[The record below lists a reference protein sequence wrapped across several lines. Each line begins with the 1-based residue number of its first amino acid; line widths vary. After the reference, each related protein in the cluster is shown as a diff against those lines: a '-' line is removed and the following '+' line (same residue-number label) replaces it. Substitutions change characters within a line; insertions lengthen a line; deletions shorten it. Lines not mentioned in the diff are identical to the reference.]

1 MLTEKH
7 LPNVFGKYLPLIEK
21 SLGEIFSNSKKNIL
35 EKSMAYSALSK
46 GKRIR
51 PVLAMSAYNLFGKN
65 DFETIAKCS
74 AALELIHAYSLIH
87 DDLPAMDNDD
97 FRRGIP
103 TNHKVFGEA
112 IAILAGDALQ
122 TLGLELFASYPKG
135 SHFRSRRLKTLKVVL
150 SAIGREG
157 MALGQA
163 IDITEKKDDFN
174 EKALLNMHFLKTGKL
189 IEASLISGAI
199 WAGAK
204 SKEIKIISN
213 FAKSLGILF
222 QLSDD
227 ILDETSSLEKL
238 GKTPGKDKRDKKVT
252 LVSLWGIENSYKM
265 VENFLSESL
274 IALSHF
280 GERAQ
285 DLREITR
292 FVAKRDF

>member
-1 MLTEKH
+1 
-7 LPNVFGKYLPLIEK
+7 LPKVFKQFLPIIEK
-21 SLGEIFSNSKKNIL
+21 TLEQIFSEKDKNIL

-51 PVLAMSAYNLFGKN
+51 PVLAMSAYKLFGKE
-65 DFETIAKCS
+65 DFETISKCS
-74 AALELIHAYSLIH
+74 VALELIHAYSLIH

-97 FRRGIP
+97 LRRGVP
-103 TNHKVFGEA
+103 TNHKVFGDA

-122 TLGLELFASYPKG
+122 TLGLEMLAAYPEG
-135 SHFRSRRLKTLKVVL
+135 SAFRSRRLKAIKVVL

-163 IDITEKKDDFN
+163 IDITEKKDDFD
-174 EKALLNMHFLKTGKL
+174 EKSLLNMHLLKTGRL
-189 IEASLISGAI
+189 IEASLLCGAI

-204 SKEIKIISN
+204 RGERKLISD

-238 GKTPGKDKRDKKVT
+238 GKTPGKDKRDQKTT
-252 LVSLWGIENSYKM
+252 LVSLWGMEKSVQM
-265 VENFLSESL
+265 VEHYLSECL
-274 IALSHF
+274 IVLSPF
-280 GERAQ
+280 GDRAQ
-285 DLREITR
+285 DLREIAR